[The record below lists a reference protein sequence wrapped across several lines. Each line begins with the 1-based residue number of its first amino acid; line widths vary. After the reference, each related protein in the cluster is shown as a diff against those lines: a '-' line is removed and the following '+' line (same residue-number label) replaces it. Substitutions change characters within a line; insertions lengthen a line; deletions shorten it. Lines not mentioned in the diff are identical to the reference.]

1 MSEQQQKSYVE
12 QHLNRNIAV
21 QLAHGML
28 GQTGFR
34 LFSAPTFLPVYLYT
48 LSGSE
53 FIVGLARSLESLGQM
68 LTPMLGASL
77 IGHRKRML
85 GITLFTSVLMRLQI
99 LFIALTGLFLGASD
113 NAVWLIIFF
122 MVLMGVFQGV
132 SVVMMNSL
140 RARVIPV
147 HRRGMVAGW
156 RNFLSGGTTAILA
169 YFAGGYFIDHNVL
182 GDGYAA
188 LFLLAFVIASLG
200 IGVLAFTKEPSDIAL
215 RKRENVLQSFK
226 SLPGLLR
233 GNPAFARF
241 FVVGTLGSIG
251 RMAMPFYILYAST
264 QMEISGAMLGVLTT
278 IWMLAG
284 TATNIVWG
292 SIADRSGY
300 RLVLIVTLSLWT
312 FSHFQL
318 LFVDGILGVMLF
330 FALFGTSSS
339 GFMQARQNMVLELG
353 SEEDI
358 PLRIAVS
365 NMANNM
371 VAGVGPLLGGLIA
384 LTLGYEIIFIVCILV
399 QLVAL
404 YILVG
409 YIPEP
414 RRASVMLTKDED

>member
-1 MSEQQQKSYVE
+1 
-12 QHLNRNIAV
+12 QHLNRNIAA

-34 LFSAPTFLPVYLYT
+34 LFSAPTFLPVYLYA

-53 FIVGLARSLESLGQM
+53 FIVGLSRSLESLGQT

-77 IGHRKRML
+77 IGHRKKML
-85 GITLFTSVLMRLQI
+85 GITLFISVLMRLQI
-99 LFIALTGLFLGASD
+99 LFIALTGLFLGASG
-113 NAVWLIIFF
+113 NAIWLIIFF
-122 MVLMGVFQGV
+122 MVLMGIFQGV

-147 HRRGMVAGW
+147 RRRGMVAGW
-156 RNFLSGGTTAILA
+156 RNFLSSGTTAILA

-200 IGVLAFTKEPSDIAL
+200 IGTLAFTKEPPGIAL
-215 RKRENVLQSFK
+215 RKRENVIQSFK
-226 SLPGLLR
+226 AVPGLLR

-353 SEEDI
+353 LEEDI

-371 VAGVGPLLGGLIA
+371 VAGVGPMLGGLIA
-384 LTLGYEIIFIVCILV
+384 LTLGYEIIFIVCIFV

-404 YILVG
+404 YILVE

-414 RRASVMLTKDED
+414 RRASVVLTTDED

>member
-200 IGVLAFTKEPSDIAL
+200 IGVLAFTKEPSAIAL
-215 RKRENVLQSFK
+215 RKRENMLQSFK

>member
-85 GITLFTSVLMRLQI
+85 GITLFTSVMMRLQI

-113 NAVWLIIFF
+113 NAVWIIIFF

>member
-1 MSEQQQKSYVE
+1 MSEQQRKSYVD
-12 QHLNRNIAV
+12 QHLNRNIAA

-34 LFSAPTFLPVYLYT
+34 LFSAPTFLPVYLYA

-53 FIVGLARSLESLGQM
+53 FIVGLARSLESLGQT

-77 IGHRKRML
+77 IGHRKKML
-85 GITLFTSVLMRLQI
+85 GITLFVSVLMRLQI
-99 LFIALTGLFLGASD
+99 LFIALTGLFLGASG
-113 NAVWLIIFF
+113 NAIWLIIFF
-122 MVLMGVFQGV
+122 MVLMGIFQGV

-147 HRRGMVAGW
+147 RRRGMVAGW

-200 IGVLAFTKEPSDIAL
+200 IGALAFTKEPPGITL
-215 RKRENVLQSFK
+215 RKRENVIQSFK

-339 GFMQARQNMVLELG
+339 GFTQARQNMVLELG

-371 VAGVGPLLGGLIA
+371 VAGVGPMLGGMIA
-384 LTLGYEIIFIVCILV
+384 LTLGYEIIFIVCIVV

-404 YILVG
+404 YILVE

-414 RRASVMLTKDED
+414 RRASVVLTTDED

>member
-1 MSEQQQKSYVE
+1 MSEQQQKSYVD

-21 QLAHGML
+21 QLTHGML

-34 LFSAPTFLPVYLYT
+34 LFSAPTFLPVYLYA

-77 IGHRKRML
+77 IGHRKKML

-99 LFIALTGLFLGASD
+99 LFIALTGLVMGAGGH
-113 NAVWLIIFF
+113 AIWLIIFF
-122 MVLMGVFQGV
+122 MVLMGIFQGI
-132 SVVMMNSL
+132 SVVMRNSL

-188 LFLLAFVIASLG
+188 LFLLAFLIATLG
-200 IGVLAFTKEPSDIAL
+200 IGALAFTKEPTGIAL
-215 RKRENVLQSFK
+215 RKRENVIQSFK

-233 GNPAFARF
+233 ENPAFARF

-264 QMEISGAMLGVLTT
+264 QMDISGAILGVLTT

-300 RLVLIVTLSLWT
+300 RLVLIITLSLWT

-318 LFVDGILGVMLF
+318 LFVDGILGVMAF

-353 SEEDI
+353 SDQDI

-371 VAGVGPLLGGLIA
+371 VAGIGPLFGGMIA
-384 LTLGYEIIFIVCILV
+384 LAFGYEIIFIVCIVV

-404 YILVG
+404 FILVG

-414 RRASVMLTKDED
+414 RHSSVVLTADED

>member
-113 NAVWLIIFF
+113 NAVWIIIFF

-200 IGVLAFTKEPSDIAL
+200 IGALAFTKEPSDIAL

>member
-200 IGVLAFTKEPSDIAL
+200 IGALAFTKEPPGIAL
-215 RKRENVLQSFK
+215 RKRENVIQSCK

-241 FVVGTLGSIG
+241 FVVGPVGSIG

-371 VAGVGPLLGGLIA
+371 VAGVGPMLGGLIA
-384 LTLGYEIIFIVCILV
+384 LTLGYEIIFIVCIVV

-404 YILVG
+404 YILAE

-414 RRASVMLTKDED
+414 RRASVVLTTDED

>member
-85 GITLFTSVLMRLQI
+85 GITLFTSVMMRLQI

-113 NAVWLIIFF
+113 NAVWIIIFF

-200 IGVLAFTKEPSDIAL
+200 IGALAFTKEPSDIAL

>member
-1 MSEQQQKSYVE
+1 MSEQQQKSYVD

-34 LFSAPTFLPVYLYT
+34 LFSAPTFLPVYLYA

-53 FIVGLARSLESLGQM
+53 FIVGLARSMESLGQT

-77 IGHRKRML
+77 IGHRKKML
-85 GITLFTSVLMRLQI
+85 GITLFISVLMRLQI
-99 LFIALTGLFLGASD
+99 LFIALTGLFLGASG
-113 NAVWLIIFF
+113 NAIWLIIFF
-122 MVLMGVFQGV
+122 MVLMGIFQGV
-132 SVVMMNSL
+132 SAVMMNSL

-147 HRRGMVAGW
+147 RRRGMVAGW

-200 IGVLAFTKEPSDIAL
+200 IGALAFTKEPPGIAL
-215 RKRENVLQSFK
+215 RKRENVIQSFK

-233 GNPAFARF
+233 GNPAFVLF

-292 SIADRSGY
+292 SIAHRSGY

-312 FSHFQL
+312 LSHFQL

-384 LTLGYEIIFIVCILV
+384 LTLGYEIIFIVCIVV

-404 YILVG
+404 FILVR

-414 RRASVMLTKDED
+414 RRASVVLTTDED

>member
-1 MSEQQQKSYVE
+1 MSEQQTYVD

-34 LFSAPTFLPVYLYT
+34 LFSAPTFLPVYLYA

-77 IGHRKRML
+77 IGHRKKML

-99 LFIALTGLFLGASD
+99 LFIALTGLFLGASG

-147 HRRGMVAGW
+147 RRRGMVAGW

-200 IGVLAFTKEPSDIAL
+200 IGALAFTKEPTGIAL
-215 RKRENVLQSFK
+215 RKRENVIQSFK

-339 GFMQARQNMVLELG
+339 GFMQARQNMGLELG

-371 VAGVGPLLGGLIA
+371 VAGVGPMLGGLIA

-414 RRASVMLTKDED
+414 RRASVVLTTDED